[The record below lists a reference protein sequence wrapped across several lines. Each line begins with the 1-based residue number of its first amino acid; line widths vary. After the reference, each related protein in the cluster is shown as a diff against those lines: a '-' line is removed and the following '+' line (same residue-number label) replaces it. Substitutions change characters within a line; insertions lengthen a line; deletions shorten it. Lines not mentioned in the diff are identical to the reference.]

1 MTHSSPTGRPTLH
14 LGAAAEVLADALS
27 GALATPPAGVF
38 DELLITCE
46 GPGTQRWL
54 AHRLT
59 RTLGISAGIAMPP
72 LGAWLR
78 ETTARA
84 AGVDPDTDPWRPGRL
99 GWQVAALLADTDRW
113 RDTTLGSWQQAQ
125 RADGGTVWL
134 ARHVAEVLLD
144 YARRRPALL
153 TAWAAGQDAGVP
165 DDLAWQPPLW
175 RALLARPQTAAV
187 PDPVSRIAL
196 AEETLAAGPLPGVPA
211 TIDCWAPGA
220 LSAPE
225 VRLLTALSGAH
236 QVRIWLPGASTG
248 DTRHPLAAV
257 LDHESAATVTALL
270 DAGAGVVEH
279 GADRH
284 RTPQAGGTEAAGRT
298 VLDRLHHDLAAG
310 EVGPPAPPA
319 SDDTSISLHSCHGPD
334 RQAEV
339 LRDVVCGL
347 LADDPTLEPRDVLI
361 ACADPTLLPVLEAAF
376 ATTDPERPG
385 GGHPARA
392 IPVRF
397 ADPDRREH
405 NDLLNRLVEALAMG
419 RGRAGAT
426 ELEAFL
432 AADPVARHFGLEEDD
447 VARAHDL
454 IAAAGVRWGM
464 NAAHRDRFGLAGVG
478 ANTWLS
484 GLNRMLVGIAMTE
497 DGSYAV
503 RSGLPLD
510 DVGSSDI
517 DVVGA
522 VAELMARLI
531 RLART
536 AAEPHTAAEWATICR
551 DAIDR
556 LMTPAPDRAWQLD
569 HAWRILAEVADAAPA
584 DAPTLVLE
592 DLLDLIDD
600 AVRGRVPRSAF
611 RSGAMTV
618 CSLTPA
624 RHVPYRVVCL
634 AGLDDGR
641 LPRPERADGDN
652 LVDLAPEPTVP
663 GPRHH
668 DRQLFLDLVRAARQH
683 LVLTWTGADPRT
695 GETRPPAV
703 VVSDLL
709 DALRPMLA
717 LSDDA
722 RIEEVLVARHPLQ
735 PYAPTSFGDPAAAP
749 FRASAVSGFD
759 PAAAAGARA
768 LTALPP
774 VRDRTTAEPLAHR
787 LQIPAWEWDDA
798 VVPLADVVD
807 VLLHPARAFLRRRAG
822 FTRWSDEEEPADTMP
837 LELDGLGVWA
847 CGSRVL
853 EATLRGDGL
862 DDALRAEQLRGTL
875 PPGAAG
881 AAVLDRIRGTVDRIL
896 RESAAVRAEAPQ
908 TRHVRV
914 PLAEGRVLSA
924 DVTTRGATVVSVAYG
939 RIGPRH
945 RLRAWFD
952 LLALAAAGAV
962 DRPRA
967 QLIGRNDLLD
977 LAAPDSRTARFL
989 LDRWV
994 QVATVGLT
1002 TPLPLPLRT
1011 GAALQSSV
1019 RPGTGGSDLWGHRAL
1034 LQAWDQERDANWE
1047 LLWGRDL
1054 QALVRAPR
1062 PAQLPAIGDE
1072 PDWIADLAR
1081 GLWSPLDEAEQRR

>member
-1 MTHSSPTGRPTLH
+1 MIHSTPTGRPTLH
-14 LGAAAEVLADALS
+14 LGADAEVLADALAETS
-27 GALATPPAGVF
+27 AAPPADVF

-72 LGAWLR
+72 LAGWLR
-78 ETTARA
+78 EVTARA
-84 AGVDPDTDPWRPGRL
+84 IGVDPATDPWRPGRL
-99 GWQVAALLADTDRW
+99 GWHVAALLTDTDRW
-113 RDTTLGSWQQAQ
+113 RGSTLGAWQEAQ
-125 RADGGTVWL
+125 RTAGGTVWL

-144 YARRRPALL
+144 YTRRRPELL
-153 TAWAAGQDAGVP
+153 AGWAAGQDAGVP
-165 DDLAWQPPLW
+165 ADLAWQPPLW

-187 PDPVSRIAL
+187 PDPVSRIPL
-196 AEETLAAGPLPGVPA
+196 VEEVLGNGPLPGVPA
-211 TIDCWAPGA
+211 AIDSWAPGA

-225 VRLLTALSGAH
+225 IRLLTALSRSH
-236 QVRIWLPGASTG
+236 QVRLWLPGTSAG
-248 DTRHPLAAV
+248 AGIHPLTGV
-257 LDHESAATVTALL
+257 LDRESAATLTALL
-270 DAGAGVVEH
+270 DAGARVVEH
-279 GADRH
+279 RPAEAPR
-284 RTPQAGGTEAAGRT
+284 RTL
-298 VLDRLHHDLAAG
+298 LDRLQHDLARG
-310 EVGPPAPPA
+310 EVSPPAPPEP
-319 SDDTSISLHSCHGPD
+319 DDTSISLHSCHGPD

-339 LRDVVCGL
+339 LREVICGL
-347 LADDPTLEPRDVLI
+347 LADDPTLEPRDILV
-361 ACADPTLLPVLEAAF
+361 ACADPALLPVLAAAF
-376 ATTDPERPG
+376 AATDPERP

-405 NDLLNRLVEALAMG
+405 NELLSRLVEALTMG

-432 AADPVARHFGLEEDD
+432 GADPVARRFGLEEDD
-447 VARAHDL
+447 VARAHQL

-517 DVVGA
+517 EVVGA

-531 RLART
+531 RLAR
-536 AAEPHTAAEWATICR
+536 AADDLHTAAEWATICR
-551 DAIDR
+551 EAIEQ
-556 LMTPAPDRAWQLD
+556 LMEPAPERAWQLD
-569 HAWRILAEVADAAPA
+569 HAWRILAEVAEAAPA
-584 DAPTLVLE
+584 DAPPLALD
-592 DLLDLIDD
+592 DLLDLLDD
-600 AVRGRVPRSAF
+600 AVQGRVPRSAF

-624 RHVPYRVVCL
+624 RHVPYRVVCV

-652 LVDLAPEPTVP
+652 LLDLAPEPAAL

-717 LSDDA
+717 LPEGDRVEDA
-722 RIEEVLVARHPLQ
+722 LVARHPLQ
-735 PYAPTSFGDPAAAP
+735 PYAPATFGDPAAARY
-749 FRASAVSGFD
+749 RASALSGFD

-768 LTALPP
+768 LAALSPAT
-774 VRDRTTAEPLAHR
+774 DRRADEPLAHR
-787 LQIPAWEWDDA
+787 LRIPAWEWADG

-807 VLLHPARAFLRRRAG
+807 VLAHPARAFLRRRAG
-822 FTRWSDEEEPADTMP
+822 FTRWTEEDEPADAMP

-853 EATLRGDGL
+853 AATLRGDGL
-862 DDALRAEQLRGTL
+862 DEALRAEQLRGTL

-881 AAVLDRIRGTVDRIL
+881 AGILDRIRATVDHIL
-896 RESAAVRAEAPQ
+896 RESAALRAEAPQ

-914 PLAEGRVLSA
+914 PLADDLVLSA
-924 DVTTRGATVVSVAYG
+924 DVTTRGSSVITVAYG

-945 RLRAWFD
+945 RLTAWFD
-952 LLALAAAGAV
+952 LLSLAAAEV
-962 DRPRA
+962 VERPRA
-967 QLIGRNDLLD
+967 QLVGRNDLVG
-977 LAAPDSRTARFL
+977 LAAPDPATARFL

-994 QVATVGLT
+994 RVATLGLT

-1019 RPGTGGSDLWGHRAL
+1019 RPGTGGAELWGHRAL
-1034 LQAWDQERDANWE
+1034 LQAWERERDANWE
-1047 LLWGRDL
+1047 LLWGPDL
-1054 QALVRAPR
+1054 QTLVRAPR
-1062 PAQLPAIGDE
+1062 PAQLPSIGDE
-1072 PDWIADLAR
+1072 PTWIADLAR
-1081 GLWSPLDEAEQRR
+1081 GLWSPLEEAEQHR